1 MLRVPQH
8 ERKIN
13 DDINLP
19 LFVTSKLSA
28 GAKPIRVSGNLLA
41 LAQRSVERNILSRS
55 APADSHLHP
64 KRSQNKPH
72 PITVDR
78 NVRFPVSIVVCR
90 QRHIR

>member
-1 MLRVPQH
+1 MLRQCSA

-13 DDINLP
+13 NDIKLP

-41 LAQRSVERNILSRS
+41 LAPRSVERNMLSRS

-64 KRSQNKPH
+64 RRSQDKPH

-78 NVRFPVSIVVCR
+78 HVRFPVSIVVCR